1 MPKHH
6 DRRRNAV
13 QGAKE
18 PRPEG
23 GSANSPFL
31 HHMGKHGPCNMAV
44 TLFGDVN
51 IVGENICC
59 QSIKSAADINEVS
72 VAC

>member
-1 MPKHH
+1 
-6 DRRRNAV
+6 
-13 QGAKE
+13 
-18 PRPEG
+18 
-23 GSANSPFL
+23 
-31 HHMGKHGPCNMAV
+31 MGKHGPCNMAV